1 MLGVTTILGAV
12 WLWLL
17 LVARHRV
24 ESGKP
29 PSHPEARSS
38 RGWVHAAQGVGGF
51 FGAFLGTGFGGL
63 LEVIAAAVGMA
74 ILSAGIV
81 PHEKRIW
88 SGKVR
93 DRRIP
98 APDHEAEQAW
108 DADSVDRIR
117 SA

>member
-24 ESGKP
+24 ESGRP
-29 PSHPEARSS
+29 PSHPESRSS

-81 PHEKRIW
+81 PHEKRIR
-88 SGKVR
+88 SGTS
-93 DRRIP
+93 
-98 APDHEAEQAW
+98 PDHRIAPPDEDTERGW
-108 DADSVDRIR
+108 DAESV
-117 SA
+117 